1 MKNQRV
7 VFPLLAS
14 LLFASVAL
22 AQAGSRETPDA
33 PQPQPSAMV
42 QPETNPVAGTAASGE
57 DRLISQAR
65 QYPRV
70 PRRATGSR
78 RGTAYSPWYPP
89 PPALSP
95 VGALIGFGVGAAL
108 GASGSADG
116 TVKGHVALGLLGGT
130 LGALIGGAIGAA
142 ANPFMHVRRVYR
154 PSGPDDDEEA
164 ALRSDTRKVHSERS
178 VPAKAASPSQQTV
191 LAGTALLSS
200 RVPSGRRAIPFFLP
214 AE

>member
-1 MKNQRV
+1 MKE
-7 VFPLLAS
+7 LLMA
-14 LLFASVAL
+14 LLFGSVAL
-22 AQAGSRETPDA
+22 AQAGNPETPDA
-33 PQPQPSAMV
+33 PQPQPSVMV
-42 QPETNPVAGTAASGE
+42 QPEINPVAGTGASGE
-57 DRLISQAR
+57 DKLISQAR

-70 PRRATGSR
+70 PRRPTGSR
-78 RGTAYSPWYPP
+78 RGSAYSPGYPP

-108 GASGSADG
+108 GASGPGDG

-142 ANPFMHVRRVYR
+142 ANPFMHARRVYR

-164 ALRSDTRKVHSERS
+164 ALRSDPRKVHSERS
-178 VPAKAASPSQQTV
+178 VPAKAASSSQPSAV
-191 LAGTALLSS
+191 EGAARLSPWA
-200 RVPSGRRAIPFFLP
+200 PSSSRAIPFFLP